1 MSPKPDPKEENPKE
15 GAAKAGTKEVNPKE
29 GGAKAK
35 PEKAN
40 PKGGTA
46 KASTKEANLKEGG
59 AKDKAEKVK
68 VEKIKPRMKEK
79 YFAEAMPVLFK
90 EFGYSNMMQ
99 VPRMQ
104 KAVVSI
110 GLGEA
115 ITNPKAL
122 EAAEKDLTTITG
134 QHPVTTRSKRS
145 ISAFKLRTGM
155 PIGMKVTLRGDRMYH
170 FLDRL
175 FNVVLPRLRD
185 FQGISAESFDGRG
198 NYSLGMREQIVFPEV
213 DYDKVDKLRGLEVTI
228 ATSAR
233 TDDEARRLLELM
245 GMPFRKAERR

>member
-1 MSPKPDPKEENPKE
+1 MSPKTNPKEANLKE
-15 GAAKAGTKEVNPKE
+15 GAAKAGTKEAGPKE
-29 GGAKAK
+29 GGSKAK
-35 PEKAN
+35 PEKA
-40 PKGGTA
+40 
-46 KASTKEANLKEGG
+46 
-59 AKDKAEKVK
+59 K
-68 VEKIKPRMKEK
+68 VEKIKPRLKEK
-79 YFAEAMPVLFK
+79 YFAEVLPALLK
-90 EFGYSNMMQ
+90 EFGYSNVMQ
-99 VPRMQ
+99 APRLQ
-104 KAVVSI
+104 KVVVSI
-110 GLGEA
+110 GMGEA

-122 EAAEKDLTTITG
+122 EAAEKDLSTIAG

-175 FNVVLPRLRD
+175 YNVVLPRLRD

-198 NYSLGMREQIVFPEV
+198 NYSLGMKEQIDFPEV

>member
-1 MSPKPDPKEENPKE
+1 MSPKPNPKEANPKE
-15 GAAKAGTKEVNPKE
+15 GADKASAKEANPKVKGAKASAKEVNPKE
-29 GGAKAK
+29 GGAKDK
-35 PEKAN
+35 PEK
-40 PKGGTA
+40 
-46 KASTKEANLKEGG
+46 TK
-59 AKDKAEKVK
+59 V
-68 VEKIKPRMKEK
+68 VKIKPRMKEK
-79 YFAEAMPVLFK
+79 YFAEVSPVLLK
-90 EFGYSNMMQ
+90 EFGYTNVMQ
-99 VPRMQ
+99 VPRLQ

-122 EAAEKDLTTITG
+122 EAAEKDLSTITG

-233 TDDEARRLLELM
+233 TDDEARRLLDLM
-245 GMPFRKAERR
+245 GMPFRKAEIR

>member
-1 MSPKPDPKEENPKE
+1 LSPKPNPKE
-15 GAAKAGTKEVNPKE
+15 ANPKE
-29 GGAKAK
+29 VA
-35 PEKAN
+35 
-40 PKGGTA
+40 A
-46 KASTKEANLKEGG
+46 KASTKEANPKEGG
-59 AKDKAEKVK
+59 AKTKPEKVKAEK
-68 VEKIKPRMKEK
+68 ITPRMKVK
-79 YFAEAMPVLFK
+79 YFAEVLPALSK
-90 EFGYSNMMQ
+90 EFGYSNVMQ
-99 VPRMQ
+99 VPRLQ
-104 KAVVSI
+104 KVVVSI

-122 EAAEKDLTTITG
+122 EAAEKDLSTIAG

-175 FNVVLPRLRD
+175 YNVVLPRLRD

-198 NYSLGMREQIVFPEV
+198 NYSLGMKEQIVFPEV
-213 DYDKVDKLRGLEVTI
+213 DYDKVDKLRGMEVTI